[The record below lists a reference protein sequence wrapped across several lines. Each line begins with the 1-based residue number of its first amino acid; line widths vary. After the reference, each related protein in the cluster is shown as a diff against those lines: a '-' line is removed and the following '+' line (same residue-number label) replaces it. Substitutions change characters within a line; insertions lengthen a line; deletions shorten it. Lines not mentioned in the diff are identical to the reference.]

1 MSLDIRN
8 PSFHINSFKVTTDTI
23 LFYYEIPIFCLCKTA
38 RDIYYLAYC
47 YEDLTEAW
55 ILAQVSRT
63 TLIDMFQNK
72 IAMSD
77 VFQNAK
83 EKWIGTEDKLMQKVE
98 SFDKSELPKKD
109 AMYGKISDLEIGLI
123 KRLETETIAIN
134 QHKVRFTK
142 KQLLDA
148 IKELSDDDTVQVQIN
163 FSCDAV
169 SPIDPNIYKGTTEC
183 QRITGVE
190 VDSYIN
196 GSTGKTSRVANLNID
211 VEID

>member
-1 MSLDIRN
+1 MILDIRN
-8 PSFHINSFKVTTDTI
+8 PSFHINSFTVTTDTI
-23 LFYYEIPIFCLCKTA
+23 LFYYEIPRLCLCKTA

-55 ILAQVSRT
+55 VLAQVNRT

-83 EKWIGTEDKLMQKVE
+83 EKWIGTEDKLMQRVE
-98 SFDKSELPKKD
+98 SFDESELPKKD

-123 KRLETETIAIN
+123 KRLETETVAIN
-134 QHKVRFTK
+134 QHEVRFTK
-142 KQLLDA
+142 KQLLEA

-163 FSCDAV
+163 YSCDAV
-169 SPIDPNIYKGTTEC
+169 ASIDPNIYKGTTEC
-183 QRITGVE
+183 QRVTGVE
-190 VDSYIN
+190 VNSYIN

-211 VEID
+211 IEID

>member
-23 LFYYEIPIFCLCKTA
+23 LFYYEIPRFCLCKTA

-55 ILAQVSRT
+55 ILAQVNRT
-63 TLIDMFQNK
+63 TLVDMFQNK

-123 KRLETETIAIN
+123 KRLENETIAIN

-142 KQLLDA
+142 KQLLEA
-148 IKELSDDDTVQVQIN
+148 IKELSDDDTVQVQVN

-169 SPIDPNIYKGTTEC
+169 SSIDPYIYKGSTEC
-183 QRITGVE
+183 QRVTGVE
-190 VDSYIN
+190 VNSYTN
-196 GSTGKTSRVANLNID
+196 SSTGKTSRVANLNID
-211 VEID
+211 IEIN

>member
-23 LFYYEIPIFCLCKTA
+23 LFYYEVPLFCLCKTA

>member
-1 MSLDIRN
+1 MSLEIRN
-8 PSFHINSFKVTTDTI
+8 PSFHINSFKVMTDTI
-23 LFYYEIPIFCLCKTA
+23 LFYYEIPLFCLCKTA

-55 ILAQVSRT
+55 ILAQVNRT

-77 VFQNAK
+77 VFQNSK
-83 EKWIGTEDKLMQKVE
+83 EKWIGTEDELMQKVE
-98 SFDKSELPKKD
+98 SFDDSELPKKD

-142 KQLLDA
+142 KQLLEA
-148 IKELSDDDTVQVQIN
+148 IKELSDDDTVQVQVN

-169 SPIDPNIYKGTTEC
+169 SSIDPSIYKGSTEC
-183 QRITGVE
+183 QRVTGVE
-190 VDSYIN
+190 VDSFTN
-196 GSTGKTSRVANLNID
+196 SSGNTSRVANLNID
-211 VEID
+211 IEID

>member
-1 MSLDIRN
+1 MILDIRN

-23 LFYYEIPIFCLCKTA
+23 LFYYEIPRLCLCKTA

-47 YEDLTEAW
+47 YEDLNEAW
-55 ILAQVSRT
+55 ILAQVNRT

-77 VFQNAK
+77 VFQNSK

-98 SFDKSELPKKD
+98 SYDESELPKKD
-109 AMYGKISDLEIGLI
+109 AMYGKISDLEISLI

-142 KQLLDA
+142 KQLLEA
-148 IKELSDDDTVQVQIN
+148 IEELSDDDTVQVQIN
-163 FSCDAV
+163 YSCDAV
-169 SPIDPNIYKGTTEC
+169 ASIDPNIYKGSTEC
-183 QRITGVE
+183 QRVTGVE
-190 VDSYIN
+190 VNSYTN
-196 GSTGKTSRVANLNID
+196 SSTGKTSRVANLNID

>member
-23 LFYYEIPIFCLCKTA
+23 LFYYEIPRFCLCKTA

-55 ILAQVSRT
+55 ILAQVNRT

-72 IAMSD
+72 ISMSD
-77 VFQNAK
+77 VFQNSK

-123 KRLETETIAIN
+123 KRLENEIIAIS

-142 KQLLDA
+142 KQLLEA

-169 SPIDPNIYKGTTEC
+169 ASIDPYIYKGSTEC
-183 QRITGVE
+183 QRVTGVE
-190 VDSYIN
+190 VNSYTN
-196 GSTGKTSRVANLNID
+196 SSTGKTSRVANLNID

>member
-1 MSLDIRN
+1 MSLNIRN
-8 PSFHINSFKVTTDTI
+8 PSFQINSFKVTTDTI
-23 LFYYEIPIFCLCKTA
+23 LFYYEIPRFCLCKTA

-55 ILAQVSRT
+55 ILAQVNRT

-77 VFQNAK
+77 VFQNSK
-83 EKWIGTEDKLMQKVE
+83 EKWIGTEDKLMQKTE

-123 KRLETETIAIN
+123 KRLENETIAIN

-142 KQLLDA
+142 RQLLEA
-148 IKELSDDDTVQVQIN
+148 IKELSDDDTVQVQVN

-169 SPIDPNIYKGTTEC
+169 ASIDPYIYKGSTEC
-183 QRITGVE
+183 QRVTGVE
-190 VDSYIN
+190 VDSYTN
-196 GSTGKTSRVANLNID
+196 SSTGKTSRVANLNID
-211 VEID
+211 IEIN

>member
-1 MSLDIRN
+1 MSIN
-8 PSFHINSFKVTTDTI
+8 IPKPAFQINSFKVTTDTI
-23 LFYYEIPIFCLCKTA
+23 LFEYEIPIFCLCKTA

-55 ILAQVSRT
+55 ILAQVNRT

-83 EKWIGTEDKLMQKVE
+83 EKWIGTEDKLMQKAE
-98 SFDKSELPKKD
+98 SFDKSELPKMG
-109 AMYGKISDLEIGLI
+109 AMYGKIGDTEIELI
-123 KRLETETIAIN
+123 KRLENETIAIN

-142 KQLLDA
+142 KQLLEA

-169 SPIDPNIYKGTTEC
+169 ASIDPYIYKGSTEC
-183 QRITGVE
+183 QRVTGVE
-190 VDSYIN
+190 VNSYTN
-196 GSTGKTSRVANLNID
+196 SSTGKTSRVANLNID

>member
-8 PSFHINSFKVTTDTI
+8 PSFHINSFTVTTDTI

-83 EKWIGTEDKLMQKVE
+83 EKWIGTEDKLMQRVE

-142 KQLLDA
+142 KQLLEA

-163 FSCDAV
+163 YSCDAV
-169 SPIDPNIYKGTTEC
+169 SPIDPNIYNGSTEC
-183 QRITGVE
+183 QRVTGVE
-190 VDSYIN
+190 VNSYTN
-196 GSTGKTSRVANLNID
+196 SSTGKTSRVANLNID

>member
-1 MSLDIRN
+1 MSLDIKT
-8 PSFHINSFKVTTDTI
+8 PSFQINSFKVTTDTI
-23 LFYYEIPIFCLCKTA
+23 LFYYEIPLFCLCKTA

-47 YEDLTEAW
+47 YEDFSDAW
-55 ILAQVSRT
+55 ILAQVNRT

-77 VFQNAK
+77 VFQHSK
-83 EKWIGTEDKLMQKVE
+83 EKWIGTEDELMKKVD
-98 SFDKSELPKKD
+98 SFDDSELPKKD
-109 AMYGKISDLEIGLI
+109 AMYGATSDLEIGLI

-134 QHKVRFTK
+134 QHTVKFTK

-148 IKELSDDDTVQVQIN
+148 IEELSDDDTVQVQVN

-169 SPIDPNIYKGTTEC
+169 SYINPYVYKGSTEC
-183 QRITGVE
+183 QRVTGVE
-190 VDSYIN
+190 VDSYTN
-196 GSTGKTSRVANLNID
+196 SSTGKTRRVANLNKN

>member
-1 MSLDIRN
+1 MNLDIRN
-8 PSFHINSFKVTTDTI
+8 PSFHINSFTVTTDTI
-23 LFYYEIPIFCLCKTA
+23 LFYYEIPLFCLCKTA

-98 SFDKSELPKKD
+98 SFDKSELPK
-109 AMYGKISDLEIGLI
+109 ATLS
-123 KRLETETIAIN
+123 RWTS
-134 QHKVRFTK
+134 TK
-142 KQLLDA
+142 G
-148 IKELSDDDTVQVQIN
+148 SSTVW
-163 FSCDAV
+163 
-169 SPIDPNIYKGTTEC
+169 
-183 QRITGVE
+183 R
-190 VDSYIN
+190 
-196 GSTGKTSRVANLNID
+196 
-211 VEID
+211 

>member
-1 MSLDIRN
+1 MILDIRN
-8 PSFHINSFKVTTDTI
+8 PSFHINSFTVTTDTI
-23 LFYYEIPIFCLCKTA
+23 LFYYEIPRLCLCKTA

-55 ILAQVSRT
+55 VLAQVSRT

-77 VFQNAK
+77 VFQNSK

-98 SFDKSELPKKD
+98 SYDESELPKKD
-109 AMYGKISDLEIGLI
+109 AMYGKISDLEICLI
-123 KRLETETIAIN
+123 KRLENETIAIN
-134 QHKVRFTK
+134 QHTVKFTK
-142 KQLLDA
+142 KQLLEA

-163 FSCDAV
+163 YSCDAV
-169 SPIDPNIYKGTTEC
+169 ASIDPYIYKGSTEC
-183 QRITGVE
+183 QRVTGVE
-190 VDSYIN
+190 VNSYTN
-196 GSTGKTSRVANLNID
+196 SSTGKTSRVANLNID

>member
-1 MSLDIRN
+1 MSQDIKN
-8 PSFHINSFKVTTDTI
+8 PSFQINSFKVTTDTI
-23 LFYYEIPIFCLCKTA
+23 LFYYEVPLFCLCKTA

-55 ILAQVSRT
+55 ILAQVNRT

-77 VFQNAK
+77 VFQNSK

-98 SFDKSELPKKD
+98 SFDDSELPKKD
-109 AMYGKISDLEIGLI
+109 AMYGAVSDLEIGLI

-134 QHKVRFTK
+134 QHTVRFTK

-196 GSTGKTSRVANLNID
+196 GSTGETSRVANLNID

>member
-1 MSLDIRN
+1 MILDIRN

-23 LFYYEIPIFCLCKTA
+23 LFYYEIPLLCLCKTA

-47 YEDLTEAW
+47 YEDLNEAW
-55 ILAQVSRT
+55 VLAQVSRT

-83 EKWIGTEDKLMQKVE
+83 EKWIGTEDKLMQRVE
-98 SFDKSELPKKD
+98 SFDESELPKKD

-134 QHKVRFTK
+134 QHTVRFTK

-148 IKELSDDDTVQVQIN
+148 IEELSDDDTVQVQLN
-163 FSCDAV
+163 FSCDVV
-169 SPIDPNIYKGTTEC
+169 SPIDPNIYKGSTEC
-183 QRITGVE
+183 QRVTGVE
-190 VDSYIN
+190 VHSYTN
-196 GSTGKTSRVANLNID
+196 SSTGNTSRVANLNID

>member
-1 MSLDIRN
+1 MILDIRN
-8 PSFHINSFKVTTDTI
+8 PSFHINSFTVTTDTI
-23 LFYYEIPIFCLCKTA
+23 LFYYEIPRLCLCKTA

-55 ILAQVSRT
+55 VLAQVNRT

-83 EKWIGTEDKLMQKVE
+83 EKWIGTEDKLMQRVE
-98 SFDKSELPKKD
+98 SFDESELPKKD

-123 KRLETETIAIN
+123 KRLETETVAIN
-134 QHKVRFTK
+134 QHEVRFTK
-142 KQLLDA
+142 KQLLEA

-163 FSCDAV
+163 YSCDAV
-169 SPIDPNIYKGTTEC
+169 ASIDPNIYKGTTEC
-183 QRITGVE
+183 QRVTGVE

-211 VEID
+211 IEID

>member
-8 PSFHINSFKVTTDTI
+8 PSFHINSFTVTTDTI

-83 EKWIGTEDKLMQKVE
+83 EKWIGTEDKLMQRVE

-142 KQLLDA
+142 KQLLEA

-163 FSCDAV
+163 YSCDAV
-169 SPIDPNIYKGTTEC
+169 SPIDPNIYNGSTEC
-183 QRITGVE
+183 QRVTGVE
-190 VDSYIN
+190 VNSYTN
-196 GSTGKTSRVANLNID
+196 SSTGNTSRVANLNID